1 MGTIVTATAMPLS
14 SLTEKALSR
23 LGLEV
28 PLPKIDR
35 ALKQLWEADN
45 AKTRASLIN
54 FAIYSE
60 DAASIERNNEL
71 LDRIT
76 ADHACRA
83 LLIICLPDARPQ
95 RARAWINA
103 LCRPYQ
109 GKQVVCSE
117 QISFILEGGED
128 MQMQNIVFAHLDSD
142 LPLFVWWQGNLTNFK
157 ERLYSRIDTLII
169 DSSTWTDPIEAFAQL
184 TIARGDEPYEFD
196 VRDLSWTRSH
206 FMRTALANCF
216 QDAKAL
222 EHLPLLERIEVTYAK
237 GHRSAAVM
245 LGAWIALRVG
255 AKLDEARDGL
265 FFTKENGG
273 HIEVVLSETAN
284 GCALQS
290 LKLTGAGLEACI
302 RRDGTS
308 AFVHSCASCEG
319 HSHEEV
325 LPADVVSDADLISEQ
340 LSRAGGNT
348 HYAAVLPLMAKM
360 MAR

>member
-1 MGTIVTATAMPLS
+1 MPLS

-35 ALKQLWEADN
+35 ALKELWEADN

-60 DAASIERNNEL
+60 DISSIEKNNEL
-71 LDRIT
+71 LDHIT

-83 LLIICLPDARPQ
+83 LLIISLPDVKPQ

-109 GKQVVCSE
+109 GKQIVCSE
-117 QISFILEGGED
+117 QISFILEGGDD
-128 MQMQNIVFAHLDSD
+128 MQIQNIVFAHLDSD
-142 LPLFVWWQGNLTNFK
+142 LPLVVWWQGDLTRNFN
-157 ERLYSRIDTLII
+157 ERLYSRVDTLII
-169 DSSTWTDPIEAFAQL
+169 DSSTWSDPVAEFARL
-184 TIARGDEPYEFD
+184 VEARGMELPFEFD

-216 QDAKAL
+216 QDAKAR
-222 EHLPLLERIEVTYAK
+222 EHLPSVEEIQIAYAK
-237 GHRSAAVM
+237 GHRTSAVFLAGWV
-245 LGAWIALRVG
+245 ALRVG
-255 AKLDEARDGL
+255 ATLNENQPGL
-265 FFTKENGG
+265 IFTKVNGG
-273 HIEVVLSETAN
+273 SIRVSFTETEG

-290 LKLTGAGLEACI
+290 LVLKGPCLEARI
-302 RRDGTS
+302 TRDGSS
-308 AFVHSCASCEG
+308 AFVHTSATCEG

-360 MAR
+360 LAEAEE

>member
-1 MGTIVTATAMPLS
+1 MPLS
-14 SLTEKALSR
+14 SLSDKALSR

-35 ALKQLWEADN
+35 ALKELWEADN

-71 LDRIT
+71 LDHIT

-83 LLIICLPDARPQ
+83 LLIICLPNVRPQ

-117 QISFILEGGED
+117 QISFILEGGDD

-142 LPLFVWWQGNLTNFK
+142 LPLFVWWQGDLTANFK

-169 DSSTWTDPIEAFAQL
+169 DSSTWADPLAAFAQL

-245 LGAWIALRVG
+245 LVAWIALCID
-255 AKLDEARDGL
+255 ASLDEARPGL
-265 FFTKENGG
+265 FFSRKDGG
-273 HIEVVLSETAN
+273 SIEMSLIETDD

-290 LKLTGAGLEACI
+290 LKLTGPGLEACV
-302 RRDGTS
+302 RRDGSS

-348 HYAAVLPLMAKM
+348 HYSAVLPLMAKM
-360 MAR
+360 MSR